1 MQLIL
6 MNSNQEIS
14 SVSHYGLPVD
24 VLEYI
29 SASPTIYKAIEYFEN
44 LKDSFTLTPIEQK
57 AIEFSVCEI
66 LDAQY
71 WIGFHMKQ
79 GQSAG
84 IPLAELLQIRI
95 GISKNDKTESL
106 INITKSI
113 VQNYRIIDRK
123 LIDKFVA
130 SGFIEAQILELISLI
145 NHQKHLIQL
154 SHLFLLKSNS
164 LNQNEFLNLNK

>member
-6 MNSNQEIS
+6 MNSNQETS
-14 SVSHYGLPVD
+14 SFNCYGLPVD

-29 SASPTIYKAIEYFEN
+29 SASPIIYKAIEYFEN
-44 LKDSFTLTPIEQK
+44 LKCSFTLTPIEQK

-71 WIGFHMKQ
+71 WIAFHMKQ

-84 IPLAELLQIRI
+84 IPLAELLQMRI

-130 SGFIEAQILELISLI
+130 SGFIETQIFELISLI

-154 SHLFLLKSNS
+154 THLFLLNADNMHQ
-164 LNQNEFLNLNK
+164 NQFLNLHK

>member
-1 MQLIL
+1 
-6 MNSNQEIS
+6 
-14 SVSHYGLPVD
+14 LPVD

-29 SASPTIYKAIEYFEN
+29 SASLSTYKAIEYFEN
-44 LKDSFTLTPIEQK
+44 LKYSFTLTPIEQK

-71 WIGFHMKQ
+71 WIDFHMKQ
-79 GQSAG
+79 GQNEG

-95 GISKNDKTESL
+95 GISKNEKTESL

-130 SGFIEAQILELISLI
+130 IGFIEAQILEIISLI

-154 SHLFLLKSNS
+154 THLFLLKSKN